1 MTIEQLTALTE
12 LERDALGEIAN
23 IAMARAA
30 NSIRQMV
37 GHQVLLSVPAVEILS
52 KEAAAIVGTPD
63 NRILVAVR
71 QDFTGA
77 FSGRA
82 LLIFPET
89 SSLELMRAVVG
100 RSLSLKDIIEL
111 QDEALAEIG
120 NVILNNWVATIA
132 NLLKRSLPMSLP
144 VVVRGEGKRVFE
156 VGESATTFLLF
167 LRIRFEIN
175 HFQMQGYVALL
186 MEVPSIVELRS
197 LVADFVINVTQ
208 TRDEGQRGGTG

>member
-1 MTIEQLTALTE
+1 
-12 LERDALGEIAN
+12 
-23 IAMARAA
+23 
-30 NSIRQMV
+30 
-37 GHQVLLSVPAVEILS
+37 
-52 KEAAAIVGTPD
+52 
-63 NRILVAVR
+63 
-71 QDFTGA
+71 
-77 FSGRA
+77 
-82 LLIFPET
+82 
-89 SSLELMRAVVG
+89 
-100 RSLSLKDIIEL
+100 
-111 QDEALAEIG
+111 
-120 NVILNNWVATIA
+120 VATIA

>member
-156 VGESATTFLLF
+156 VGESATTFVLF